1 MSIDELVDNFQ
12 AFDEWEDRYKYLI
25 DLGEGLPPMDAAL
38 KTPQTKVSGCM
49 SQVWIRLGWDG
60 EQRLTMV
67 ADSDAA
73 LVKGLIA
80 VVFAIFEGKTRA
92 EIAKIDV
99 AAVFASLGL
108 DRHISPNRRNGFFSM
123 VEKIRAFT
131 A

>member
-25 DLGEGLPPMDAAL
+25 DLGEGLPPMDEAL
-38 KTPQTKVSGCM
+38 KTPDTKVSGCM
-49 SQVWIRLGWDG
+49 SQVWIRLGWDDQ
-60 EQRLTMV
+60 QRLTMV

-80 VVFAIFEGKTRA
+80 VVFAIFEGKTKA
-92 EIAKIDV
+92 DIAKIDV
-99 AAVFASLGL
+99 AGVFASLGL